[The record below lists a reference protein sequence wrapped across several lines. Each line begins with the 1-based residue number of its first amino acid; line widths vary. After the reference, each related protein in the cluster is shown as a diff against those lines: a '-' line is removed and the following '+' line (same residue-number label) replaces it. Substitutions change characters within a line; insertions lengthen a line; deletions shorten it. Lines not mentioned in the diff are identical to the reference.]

1 MQKCLTLAV
10 DDLVWCWHG
19 NGTRQRHG
27 RRILRPASTVG
38 MGCWLAGPRIIGA
51 TAAVAID
58 SGWSVSSRDGG
69 VGIGFGFVAV
79 TGASAANVG
88 RCCGTTVVVMS
99 LTLVVGVARR
109 ARWLLR
115 PVRTL
120 C

>member
-1 MQKCLTLAV
+1 
-10 DDLVWCWHG
+10 
-19 NGTRQRHG
+19 
-27 RRILRPASTVG
+27 
-38 MGCWLAGPRIIGA
+38 MGCWLASPRVIGA

-69 VGIGFGFVAV
+69 VGIGFVAV

-88 RCCGTTVVVMS
+88 RCCDTTVVVTS

-109 ARWLLR
+109 ARWLLW